1 MLRGATIVAG
11 VVFVMALV
19 GILSR
24 PLGALAPVWPAN
36 AVLVGLLVRRPRL
49 ATPLAWLAAFVAYAA
64 ADLVTGSEPG
74 LALLLAV
81 ANVVGVTVAY
91 LSFRRLPAKHRRLE
105 EPRSLAY
112 LFLVSGAAALAAS
125 LVGSLA
131 GPVYL
136 AAPWHRMV
144 RLWFVAEFVNY
155 TVLLSVVLTAP
166 TVRPGAWRERRAS
179 EAPGMARWYPL
190 LAVVAA
196 TVLGMLLDGYGA
208 IAVPV
213 PALLWCAIRYRF
225 FPTALVTAGYSMAML
240 TLLSQRASEG
250 GTSIASLAL
259 GLLAVVG
266 APLTL
271 NLVQRQNAEL
281 MQRLSRAVNHD
292 ALTGVLSRRALGQ
305 RFQEALAR
313 CRAEGASAAALVL
326 DLDRFKTVNDRYG
339 HAVGDEVLVRFAR
352 AVSEPLRSEDLL
364 GRLGGEEFVA
374 LLPGLEHEEAVAVA
388 ERIRGTVERLRMPI
402 DGHEVACTVSIGV
415 ATATADGL
423 PEDWRELV
431 QAADQAMYEAKE
443 SGRNRV
449 ASVALRP
456 AAPSPSEL
464 DTV

>member
-1 MLRGATIVAG
+1 
-11 VVFVMALV
+11 
-19 GILSR
+19 
-24 PLGALAPVWPAN
+24 
-36 AVLVGLLVRRPRL
+36 
-49 ATPLAWLAAFVAYAA
+49 
-64 ADLVTGSEPG
+64 
-74 LALLLAV
+74 
-81 ANVVGVTVAY
+81 
-91 LSFRRLPAKHRRLE
+91 
-105 EPRSLAY
+105 
-112 LFLVSGAAALAAS
+112 
-125 LVGSLA
+125 
-131 GPVYL
+131 
-136 AAPWHRMV
+136 
-144 RLWFVAEFVNY
+144 
-155 TVLLSVVLTAP
+155 
-166 TVRPGAWRERRAS
+166 RRAS
-179 EAPGMARWYPL
+179 EAPGMARWYPR

-240 TLLSQRASEG
+240 TLLSSRASEG
-250 GTSIASLAL
+250 GTRLASLAL

-271 NLVQRQNAEL
+271 NLAQRQNAEL

-352 AVSEPLRSEDLL
+352 AVSEPLR
-364 GRLGGEEFVA
+364 
-374 LLPGLEHEEAVAVA
+374 
-388 ERIRGTVERLRMPI
+388 MPI